1 MQQEIPNEKFSLFF
15 WLFDLFFFPTL
26 WYHSLL
32 PKPAAEL
39 FWEWQRQSHGGS
51 PESALKNKQ
60 KRITLPYESLESTE
74 VFWVILWSL
83 LQWGFK
89 TFKLRATLPAA
100 SVRTCWAANHMK
112 FRPTMALSSTRGRTR
127 YEHNLV
133 KHLYKLMQPYNSPAT
148 IIVLVRLIKFN

>member
-1 MQQEIPNEKFSLFF
+1 MSAWN
-15 WLFDLFFFPTL
+15 
-26 WYHSLL
+26 LL
-32 PKPAAEL
+32 KS
-39 FWEWQRQSHGGS
+39 F
-51 PESALKNKQ
+51 ESFCD
-60 KRITLPYESLESTE
+60 RCCSG
-74 VFWVILWSL
+74 
-83 LQWGFK
+83 GFK

-112 FRPTMALSSTRGRTR
+112 FRPTMALSSTRGRTK